1 MASNFIW
8 PFVLSCLFFVAFL
21 LTFQLFRII
30 RIMTSKGI
38 EFTDVLELMGHISIS
53 FLPMA
58 VPLSALF
65 AAIYTM
71 NKLSEDSELVAMRS
85 FGLSKRTLITPFIIL
100 SLLISSVIF
109 VLNTN
114 LIPHSKTQFKN
125 TLIKLTSRGLSA
137 DIKPGQFYTEISN
150 VTLFAEKVSADT
162 TKLEGIFILLNKD
175 GIEQVIAAKKGA
187 LIKQELGEL
196 RTPMLRLHLQSGN
209 ISKIYKDGKIEKI
222 IFDQYDFPIVSG
234 GHLPGFVSKDSM
246 KSSLFLR
253 KEIINKENKLE
264 KIKDKNSNEYRNIQG
279 SLPRSRLELWG
290 RLNTPLQVIIF
301 ILLGFCLGIKRG
313 RGRSKNSGWTGFI
326 ILLVYYTIFFLGLS
340 MTKKGIVP
348 AFISV
353 FTPTILASFL
363 TAHYYKRIDWQS

>member
-1 MASNFIW
+1 
-8 PFVLSCLFFVAFL
+8 
-21 LTFQLFRII
+21 
-30 RIMTSKGI
+30 MTSKGI
-38 EFTDVLELMGHISIS
+38 ELVNVLELIGHISIS

-100 SLLISSVIF
+100 SFLIAGVIF

-150 VTLFAEKVSADT
+150 VTLFAEKVSAGA
-162 TKLEGIFILLNKD
+162 TKLEGIFILLSKD
-175 GIEQVIAAKKGA
+175 GNQQVIAAKKGA
-187 LIKQELGEL
+187 LIKQDLGEL
-196 RTPMLRLHLQSGN
+196 LTPMLRLHLQDGN

-234 GHLPGFVSKDSM
+234 GNLPGFVSKDSM
-246 KSSLFLR
+246 KSSSFLR
-253 KEIINKENKLE
+253 KEIESKEEKL
-264 KIKDKNSNEYRNIQG
+264 KGILKKDSREYRELEE
-279 SLPRSRLELWG
+279 SLPRSKLELWG
-290 RLNTPLQVIIF
+290 RINTPLQVIIF
-301 ILLGFCLGIKRG
+301 VLLGFCLGIKRG
-313 RGRSKNSGWTGFI
+313 RGRSKSSGWTGFV
-326 ILLVYYTIFFLGLS
+326 ILLGYYTIFFLGLS
-340 MTKKGIVP
+340 MSKKGVVP
-348 AFISV
+348 AFVSV
-353 FTPTILASFL
+353 FTPTIIVSFL
-363 TAHYYKRIDWQS
+363 TMHYYKRIDWQS